1 MHGISRNMES
11 VSNRA
16 HWSCSTFHIRPDRT
30 PSTLNISS
38 AVAHATWIVKCQP
51 KIVNTGSTEIA
62 NYGLHTSH
70 RTEGKM
76 GGKAFSLAR
85 VYRWIYQIY
94 QISWLSHIGK
104 QQLISWRK
112 WTGRCEL
119 WWKQAGGGR
128 TFSTVLV
135 VSMENSRRRCLK
147 WDKKEERKGKKRICR
162 QSISF
167 CFSVLL

>member
-1 MHGISRNMES
+1 MASLETWS
-11 VSNRA
+11 LLVNRA
-16 HWSCSTFHIRPDRT
+16 HWSRSTFHMRPDRT
-30 PSTLNISS
+30 WSTLNISS
-38 AVAHATWIVKCQP
+38 AVMHGTWIVKCQP
-51 KIVNTGSTEIA
+51 KTVNTGSTEIA

-76 GGKAFSLAR
+76 GAKAFSVAG

-104 QQLISWRK
+104 RQLISWRK
-112 WTGRCEL
+112 WTGRFEL
-119 WWKQAGGGR
+119 WWQAGGGR

-135 VSMENSRRRCLK
+135 VSTENSRRRCLK
-147 WDKKEERKGKKRICR
+147 WDKKEERKGKKRVCR